1 MASNR
6 RGLPEVNAG
15 SMADIAFLL
24 LIFFL
29 VTTTMDTPFGIST
42 KLPPMPEE
50 NVEPP
55 EINQRNILIVLVN
68 TKKDEVLIN
77 NMTKINITELKNR
90 IKKFVTK
97 DADNPKKAIVSLQ
110 CLDGTQYGMY
120 IKVQDEIAK
129 AYTEIRNEASLM
141 LFSKQYLDLEE
152 SERDIIQDDYPKLL
166 SEAEPIT
173 KTGK

>member
-6 RGLPEVNAG
+6 RGLPEINAG

-55 EINQRNILIVLVN
+55 EINERNILLVLVN
-68 TKKDEVLIN
+68 TQNQLLIN
-77 NMTKINITELKNR
+77 NEFNDITTLKNR
-90 IKKFVTK
+90 VKRFVTK

-110 CLDGTQYGMY
+110 CLDATEYGMY
-120 IKVQDEIAK
+120 IQVQDEIAK
-129 AYTEIRNEASLM
+129 AYKEIRNDASLM

-166 SEAEPIT
+166 SEAEPRT